1 MRCAA
6 GHGTNTDHKDIM
18 SLAGLLTILDADPQ
32 LHDVVARAGEELTGA
47 ELTPFEQSALRAAA
61 TIPPGEVR
69 SYGWVARAIGQPTAV
84 RAVGRAM
91 ARNPVALLYPC
102 HRVVD
107 ANGALHQ
114 YAYGVEVKARLL
126 EMEGYPTAGVAVAAG
141 PSTR

>member
-1 MRCAA
+1 
-6 GHGTNTDHKDIM
+6 
-18 SLAGLLTILDADPQ
+18 
-32 LHDVVARAGEELTGA
+32 
-47 ELTPFEQSALRAAA
+47 
-61 TIPPGEVR
+61 
-69 SYGWVARAIGQPTAV
+69 
-84 RAVGRAM
+84 M
-91 ARNPVALLYPC
+91 ARNPVALLYPY

>member
-1 MRCAA
+1 
-6 GHGTNTDHKDIM
+6 
-18 SLAGLLTILDADPQ
+18 
-32 LHDVVARAGEELTGA
+32 
-47 ELTPFEQSALRAAA
+47 
-61 TIPPGEVR
+61 VR